1 MKSNVKWRLFAA
13 PVALMILGI
22 PAVAC
27 DQIAGATDT
36 LCCKDFKVGADLSAV
51 DWEIEGEGKATFSAF
66 MQATA
71 DFAGTA
77 TAAVADV
84 GSACQA
90 IAVDLGADPRG
101 VKQTDQAA
109 RTTAWC
115 NLAVERINMVLGGK
129 ITVVAQPPSCSFNA
143 SVQANCEA
151 KCTVDAS
158 CEAELGNI
166 ELRCDPG
173 EISGKCRAE
182 CTGTC
187 EGSAN
192 LAVTCDGVCKGTCEG
207 TCAGNCSVKGAN
219 GDCRGSCDAACK
231 GSCRGSCDVDAKAKV
246 ACEGDCTGGCSA
258 TLVAPKCKGEL
269 KPPSA
274 KCQGSAECAG
284 SCRASA
290 NAKAECTE
298 PSVEVRFSGTSSV
311 DTDLAIAS
319 LRMNLPKIVAAARGK
334 VTLLAANAEELVS
347 VTGSFA
353 GNAKDLSVKA
363 GLCAIPAGEALAQA
377 GTNLKATVTASASVL
392 GAVKIAP

>member
-27 DQIAGATDT
+27 DQIADATDT

-51 DWEIEGEGKATFSAF
+51 DWEIEGDGAATFGAF

-90 IAVDLGADPRG
+90 IAVDLGADPKAVR
-101 VKQTDQAA
+101 QTDQAA

-115 NLAVERINMVLGGK
+115 DLAVAQINTVLGGK
-129 ITVVAQPPSCSFNA
+129 ITVLAQPPSCSFNA

-151 KCTVDAS
+151 KCTVDVS

-166 ELRCDPG
+166 ELRCEPG

-192 LAVTCDGVCKGTCEG
+192 LAVKCDGVCKGTCEG
-207 TCAGNCSVKGAN
+207 DCSAACSNTGPGNT
-219 GDCRGSCDAACK
+219 CRGSCGGTCK
-231 GSCRGSCDVDAKAKV
+231 GECRGSCDVSANANVK
-246 ACEGDCTGGCSA
+246 CEGDCTGGCSVA
-258 TLVAPKCKGEL
+258 VVAPKCKGEL

-298 PSVEVRFSGTSSV
+298 PSVEVKYTGAASV
-311 DTDLAIAS
+311 DADLAIAS
-319 LRMNLPKIVAAARGK
+319 LRMNLPKIVAAAQGK

-353 GNAKDLSVKA
+353 TNAKDLSVKA

-377 GTNLKATVTASASVL
+377 GSNLKATVTASTNVL
-392 GAVKIAP
+392 GAVKIGQ

>member
-27 DQIAGATDT
+27 DQIAGAADT
-36 LCCKDFKVGADLSAV
+36 ICCKDFKVGADLSAV
-51 DWEIEGEGKATFSAF
+51 DWDIEGESAATFGAF

-77 TAAVADV
+77 TAAVSDV

-90 IAVDLGADPRG
+90 IAVDLGADAKS
-101 VKQTDQAA
+101 VKVTDQAA

-115 NLAVERINMVLGGK
+115 DLAVTQINTVLGGN

-158 CEAELGNI
+158 CEAKLGDI
-166 ELRCDPG
+166 SVRCDPG
-173 EISGKCRAE
+173 ELSGKCKE
-182 CTGTC
+182 DCTGTC

-192 LAVTCDGVCKGTCEG
+192 LAVNCEG
-207 TCAGNCSVKGAN
+207 TCRGTCDGDCSAGCSAMGPGN
-219 GDCRGSCDAACK
+219 TCRGSCTGTCK
-231 GSCRGSCDVDAKAKV
+231 GECRGSCEVAKSAKV
-246 ACEGDCTGGCSA
+246 ACTGDCTGGCSIA
-258 TLVAPKCKGEL
+258 VVAPKCKGEL
-269 KPPSA
+269 KEPEASC
-274 KCQGSAECAG
+274 KGSAECSG

-298 PSVEVRFSGTSSV
+298 PSVEVRFSGASSV
-311 DTDLAIAS
+311 EADLAIAS
-319 LRMNLPKIVAAARGK
+319 LRLNLPKIVAAAQGK
-334 VTLLAANAEELVS
+334 VKLLAANAEELVT
-347 VTGSFA
+347 VTSSFA
-353 GNAKDLSVKA
+353 GKAKDLSVKA
-363 GLCAIPAGEALAQA
+363 GLCAVPAGEALAQA
-377 GTNLKATVTASASVL
+377 GTNLTATVTASAKIL
-392 GAVKIAP
+392 TAVKIAP

>member
-51 DWEIEGEGKATFSAF
+51 DWDIEGEGAATFGAF

-77 TAAVADV
+77 TAAVSDV

-90 IAVDLGADPRG
+90 IAVDLGADPKAVR
-101 VKQTDQAA
+101 QTDQAA

-115 NLAVERINMVLGGK
+115 DLAVAQIDKVLGGS

-192 LAVTCDGVCKGTCEG
+192 LAVKCDGVCQGTCEG
-207 TCAGNCSVKGAN
+207 DCSAGCSNN
-219 GDCRGSCDAACK
+219 GPGNTCRGSCTGTCK
-231 GSCRGSCDVDAKAKV
+231 GECRGSCDVGANAKV
-246 ACEGDCTGGCSA
+246 ACSGDCTGGCSVA
-258 TLVAPKCKGEL
+258 VVAPKCKGEL

-274 KCQGSAECAG
+274 KCEGSAECSG

-298 PSVEVRFSGTSSV
+298 PSVEVRFAGTASV

-319 LRMNLPKIVAAARGK
+319 LRLNLPRIVAAAQGK
-334 VTLLAANAEELVS
+334 VTLLASNAEELATL
-347 VTGSFA
+347 TGSFA
-353 GNAKDLSVKA
+353 TNAKDLSVRA
-363 GLCAIPAGEALAQA
+363 GLCAIPASEALAQA
-377 GTNLKATVTASASVL
+377 GTNLKATVTASAKVL
-392 GAVKIAP
+392 GAVKIGQ